1 MCIIDF
7 MNLGVSESK
16 MPAEV
21 GNKALMQHNF
31 DVLNPNILVTKLDFV
46 L

>member
-21 GNKALMQHNF
+21 GDKALIQHNF
-31 DVLNPNILVTKLDFV
+31 DVLDPKVLVTKIDFV
-46 L
+46 F